1 MTTGDTQHV
10 TIAQIAS
17 AAGVSTPTV
26 SRVLNGRGDVAPGTR
41 DRIERLLREQGYQR
55 RGRSA
60 PARAGLL
67 DLVFHDLDSPWAL
80 EIIRGVQEE
89 ALALGLGTVVSAVHP
104 DEADRRRWL
113 DNVRSR
119 ASDGA
124 VMVTTTLDARLSAE
138 LAELEVPVV
147 VVDPAGLP
155 DLEVPT
161 VGATNWSGGW
171 SATEHVTS
179 LGHRRVGYVAGP
191 QEMLCARARLAGHRG
206 AMEAAGLP
214 PDSPV
219 VVGGFD
225 YASGS
230 RAGEQ
235 LLDRSEPPTAVV
247 AASDHV
253 ALGVVEAARRRGLRV
268 PEDLSVVGFDDL
280 PGSRWASPPLT
291 TVRQPMAEM
300 GRLAVRTIGRR
311 LDGEDVD
318 VMRVELATRLV
329 VRQSTAPPG

>member
-1 MTTGDTQHV
+1 MSSDTQHV

-26 SRVLNGRGDVAPGTR
+26 SRVLNGRSDVAPGTR
-41 DRIERLLREQGYQR
+41 DRVERLLREQGYRR
-55 RGRSA
+55 RGRA
-60 PARAGLL
+60 VLPRAGLL

-80 EIIRGVQEE
+80 EIIRGVQDE
-89 ALALGLGTVVSAVHP
+89 ARALGLGTVVSAVHP
-104 DEADRRRWL
+104 DEADRGRWL
-113 DNVRSR
+113 DNVRRR

-124 VMVTTTLDARLSAE
+124 VMVTTTLDARLDAE
-138 LAELEVPVV
+138 LAELDVPVV

-155 DLEVPT
+155 DLDVPT
-161 VGATNWSGGW
+161 VGATNWAGGW
-171 SATEHVTS
+171 SATEHVAS
-179 LGHRRVGYVAGP
+179 LGHRVIGYVAGP
-191 QEMLCARARLAGHRG
+191 QQMLCARARLAGHR
-206 AMEAAGLP
+206 AALDAAGLP

-219 VVGGFD
+219 EVGEFD

-230 RAGEQ
+230 RAADV
-235 LLDRSEPPTAVV
+235 LLERSERPTAVV
-247 AASDHV
+247 AASDHL

-268 PEDLSVVGFDDL
+268 PQDLSVVGFDDL

-311 LDGEDVD
+311 LDGEAVD

-329 VRQSTAPPG
+329 VRQSTAAPA